1 MDRVDSQA
9 PNTFKD
15 WINLDKVIIPCLKGT
30 PIVKSWSDANFK
42 ISEQEWQQKYSHCE
56 IALRLDDD
64 VDFDIDNDLVKR
76 FIDKYIVSCG
86 AISGRPTNPT
96 SHYWWKGK
104 LDFKQFALPKEL
116 ESHYKHFP
124 HGGTLCEIRNG
135 PTCYTIV
142 PRSKHS
148 KANEHVAWEKFTGIN
163 QYPGDLNKDLRKVAL
178 STALS
183 ILYGGQGKR
192 DQYCTAIAGV
202 LSTHTDWSEKDI
214 SEFVYNI
221 AIVSNDEEA
230 EKRKS
235 KGTSVKKAQRKLGIP
250 TLAEIVGCSQKTIA
264 DLFRW
269 VGVNHETTE
278 GAAAVAQIVE
288 YGSDRYFVKVKTK
301 VNGILQEK
309 KSR

>member
-142 PRSKHS
+142 PRS
-148 KANEHVAWEKFTGIN
+148 
-163 QYPGDLNKDLRKVAL
+163 
-178 STALS
+178 
-183 ILYGGQGKR
+183 
-192 DQYCTAIAGV
+192 
-202 LSTHTDWSEKDI
+202 
-214 SEFVYNI
+214 
-221 AIVSNDEEA
+221 
-230 EKRKS
+230 
-235 KGTSVKKAQRKLGIP
+235 
-250 TLAEIVGCSQKTIA
+250 
-264 DLFRW
+264 
-269 VGVNHETTE
+269 
-278 GAAAVAQIVE
+278 
-288 YGSDRYFVKVKTK
+288 
-301 VNGILQEK
+301 
-309 KSR
+309 